1 MPIMPGTDI
10 WAFEEKGGALLTTES
25 RIEAANEEMAAIADR
40 EGDTDR
46 RTRLREVWQPI
57 AFDLIDKSY
66 SLMESPPEKLTS
78 DPSFV
83 GITCD
88 TRRPVFL
95 ERQISACGFVYRK
108 FMVRDPRIM
117 S

>member
-1 MPIMPGTDI
+1 MPIMPEGQI
-10 WAFEEKGGALLTTES
+10 WAFEEKGAALLTTES

-40 EGDTDR
+40 AGDANR
-46 RTRLREVWQPI
+46 RVRLRAVWQPI

-66 SLMESPPEKLTS
+66 SIAEHPPERLTS

-88 TRRPVFL
+88 TRRLVFL
-95 ERQISACGFVYRK
+95 ERQTSASGFVYRK

-117 S
+117 A